1 MKVIK
6 IPINV
11 ELPCTVHEVPE
22 PDEENCFNQIKSLIG
37 VELGE
42 IVVTNLRGALDRDY
56 VLIVDEVGKCK
67 GEWYHLINWRASEF
81 YNGTFYGDPIVGDVV
96 LCARQWAPSGGEC
109 DLAGLTDPELEK
121 FLIKLI

>member
-22 PDEENCFNQIKSLIG
+22 PDEETCLDKIKELI
-37 VELGE
+37 EIEWAE
-42 IVVTNLRGALDRDY
+42 IVVTNQRGTLDRDY
-56 VLIVDEVGKCK
+56 VLIVDEVGKLK
-67 GEWYHLINWRASEF
+67 DGWLSKINWRASQ
-81 YNGTFYGDPIVGDVV
+81 YYAGTFHGDPIVGNVV

-109 DLAGLTDPELEK
+109 DLAGLTDPELDK